1 MFMTNYIQKVITE
14 IIILTQQQCGKCNHK
29 PEQIAF
35 YKDNI
40 QKILHKELEELI
52 KEIQKGG

>member
-1 MFMTNYIQKVITE
+1 MTNYIQKVITE